1 MQCLEVTEA
10 GTLEYIDPT
19 YLSRFIV
26 DRYLD
31 RVYNKRIKR
40 GPGKGR
46 QKKVGIYKCH
56 KAPNPMYRW
65 G

>member
-1 MQCLEVTEA
+1 MQCLEETEA
-10 GTLEYIDPT
+10 GTLAYIDPT

-46 QKKVGIYKCH
+46 QKKVCIYKCH

-65 G
+65 R

>member
-10 GTLEYIDPT
+10 GTLEYIDPV
-19 YLSRFIV
+19 YSSRFIAT
-26 DRYLD
+26 RYLD
-31 RVYNKRIKR
+31 RVYNKRVKR

-56 KAPNPMYRW
+56 KST
-65 G
+65 

>member
-10 GTLEYIDPT
+10 GTLEYIDPV
-19 YLSRFIV
+19 YLSRFIAT
-26 DRYLD
+26 RYLD
-31 RVYNKRIKR
+31 RVYNKRVKR

-56 KAPNPMYRW
+56 KAPNPMYCWR
-65 G
+65 

>member
-10 GTLEYIDPT
+10 GTLEYVDPMYT
-19 YLSRFIV
+19 SRFIAT
-26 DRYLD
+26 RYLG
-31 RVYNKRIKR
+31 RVYNKRVKR

-56 KAPNPMYRW
+56 KAPNTMYC
-65 G
+65 

>member
-1 MQCLEVTEA
+1 MQCLEETEA
-10 GTLEYIDPT
+10 GTLAYIDPM

-31 RVYNKRIKR
+31 RVYNKRVKR

-56 KAPNPMYRW
+56 KAPNPMYCWR
-65 G
+65 

>member
-10 GTLEYIDPT
+10 GTLEYIDPM
-19 YLSRFIV
+19 YSSRFIAT
-26 DRYLD
+26 RYLG

-40 GPGKGR
+40 GPGKSR

-56 KAPNPMYRW
+56 KAPNPMYCWR
-65 G
+65 

>member
-10 GTLEYIDPT
+10 GTLEYIDPM
-19 YLSRFIV
+19 YSSRFIAT
-26 DRYLD
+26 RYLD
-31 RVYNKRIKR
+31 RVYNKRVKR

-46 QKKVGIYKCH
+46 PKKVGIYKCH

-65 G
+65 R